1 MRARR
6 VEMDLS
12 LLFRL
17 LLLGGGL
24 VVIVLAGIGI
34 MNLLAILLRD

>member
-1 MRARR
+1 
-6 VEMDLS
+6 MDLS